1 MSLSALFTRRVRGVR
16 VVNLWGCGVLLV
28 LVIGLYLAKTFA
40 GGERADIA
48 REEAQIED
56 EQQRIRLLNAEV
68 AYLEQP
74 QRIGRLSEDYLN
86 LQPIAPKHDVELAQL
101 GLVASGELKTDDKS
115 KTQAAAKPQAQTAPQ
130 ETER

>member
-1 MSLSALFTRRVRGVR
+1 MSLAALFGRRVRGVR

-28 LVIGLYLAKTFA
+28 LVVGLYLFKTLA

-48 REEAQIED
+48 RDEAQIAD

-74 QRIGRLSEDYLN
+74 QRIGRLSEGYLK
-86 LQPIAPKHDVELAQL
+86 LQPTSVKHEAPVSRLPQIARGA
-101 GLVASGELKTDDKS
+101 GSS
-115 KTQAAAKPQAQTAPQ
+115 K
-130 ETER
+130 